1 MKILFTL
8 VLGFIS
14 VVNVSAMDV
23 PQSAQN
29 CHCFKD
35 RTFEKER
42 KTAADPYLLTTSFNS
57 FISANFNTSKRRIV
71 MMLMQGAVQPEDLLV
86 GLYVA
91 RAAKTDVRDLLALVN
106 SGMTWKQIIES
117 KGIKPS
123 SENEKVFDSIIDPGK
138 DKKKAVE
145 AVTDDLVKEFFGVS
159 GGEIKGL
166 REEGANGREVTLVY
180 ILEKR
185 GKVGKKAFDILQMH
199 TRKGMSW
206 GEIADSFG
214 LTPKQTG
221 KLLVQNR

>member
-1 MKILFTL
+1 
-8 VLGFIS
+8 
-14 VVNVSAMDV
+14 
-23 PQSAQN
+23 
-29 CHCFKD
+29 
-35 RTFEKER
+35 
-42 KTAADPYLLTTSFNS
+42 
-57 FISANFNTSKRRIV
+57 

-91 RAAKTDVRDLLALVN
+91 RAVKTDVRDLLALVN
-106 SGMTWKQIIES
+106 SGMTWKQILES